1 MKIHF
6 LILAPSTNVI
16 YGKVLSVLLY
26 IPSPLLVRGNLSAL
40 SGYQSFTRS
49 ENFLP
54 PKNSDPDFL
63 ILLLTPTAMAK
74 HYHVLIVPLF
84 SGS

>member
-6 LILAPSTNVI
+6 LILAPSTNVT

-26 IPSPLLVRGNLSAL
+26 ILSPLLVRGNLSAL

-49 ENFLP
+49 ENFFP

-63 ILLLTPTAMAK
+63 ILLTPTAMAK